1 MTTALR
7 LPFNQPRV
15 RQLRR
20 LRTIIRVFGKYGFG
34 EFVHRLNLEG
44 LSSFTRRLRHFGR
57 VRPEAEVRRLTGPR
71 RLRRALEELGPT
83 FIKFGQILS
92 TRPDLMPDE
101 YARELARLQDRLP
114 PFPSEAAREVIAEE
128 LGRPVE
134 ELFRAFVDPPVA
146 AASIAQ
152 VHAAELADGSQVVV
166 KVQRPGI
173 QSLVE
178 TDIHI
183 LLRLA
188 ALAQRTIREARH
200 LDLVGLVHQFA
211 RTIRQE
217 MDFSLEAANAER
229 MAANFRDQP
238 QVVVPKIHWD
248 YTSRRVL
255 VMERISGVRIT
266 DFERYDLVGAE
277 RKQVARVCAN
287 AYLKMLLED
296 GCFHADPHPG
306 NLMVL
311 EEGRVAFLDFGQMGN
326 VGSDKDVQ
334 EFFDAFIAFV
344 NRDFDRLVDY
354 FIRRGVARGETLE
367 PDFRDRFRRELQDFL
382 EPYYGRSLKQ
392 INAGDYINRVLRL
405 AVDLHL
411 KVPAELYLINKVLLS
426 LEGLVRQLDPGFDFI
441 EVAKPYALRRL
452 ARSRGPQGW
461 AEAARSCSADYLEA
475 FRHLPVQARAIL
487 QKLVDDEVRAEI
499 GIANLDAFTSH
510 IDRASNRLAFA
521 LITAS
526 LVVGSSFM
534 VRAGGAGE
542 GGISALGV
550 VGFTLAGA
558 LGVWLLVSILKGGK
572 L

>member
-1 MTTALR
+1 VIH
-7 LPFNQPRV
+7 LPFNQPRI

-20 LRTIIRVFGKYGFG
+20 LRTIIGVFGKYGFG
-34 EFVHRLNLEG
+34 EFIHSLNLEG
-44 LSSFTRRLRHFGR
+44 LTSFARRLRHFGR
-57 VRPEAEVRRLTGPR
+57 VQPKGEVRRLSGPR
-71 RLRRALEELGPT
+71 RLRRAIEELGPA

-92 TRPDLMPDE
+92 TRPDLVPDD
-101 YARELARLQDRLP
+101 YGRELARLQDRLP
-114 PFPSEAAREVIAEE
+114 PFDSTAAREVIAEE
-128 LGRPVE
+128 LGKPVE
-134 ELFRAFVDPPVA
+134 ELFATFVDPPLA

-173 QSLVE
+173 ESLVE
-178 TDIHI
+178 TDVHI

-188 ALAQRTIREARH
+188 ALAQRSIPEARQ
-200 LDLVGLVHQFA
+200 LDLVGLIHQFA

-229 MAANFRDQP
+229 MAANFKDQP
-238 QVVVPKIHWD
+238 KVVVPKIHWD

-255 VMERISGVRIT
+255 VMERVSGIRIT
-266 DFERYDLVGAE
+266 DFERYDLVGAD
-277 RKQVARVCAN
+277 RQRVARTCAD

-311 EEGRVAFLDFGQMGN
+311 EGDRVAFLDFGQWGN
-326 VGSDKDVQ
+326 VGSDKEVQ
-334 EFFDAFIAFV
+334 EFFDAFIAFI

-354 FIRRGVARGETLE
+354 FIRRGMAHGES
-367 PDFRDRFRRELQDFL
+367 PPPGFRDRFRRELQDFL
-382 EPYYGRSLKQ
+382 EPYYGRTLKQ

-405 AVDLHL
+405 AMDLNL
-411 KVPAELYLINKVLLS
+411 RVPAELYLINKVLLS

-441 EVAKPYALRRL
+441 EVAKPYAMRRL
-452 ARSRGPQGW
+452 ARSRGPAGW
-461 AEAARSCSADYLEA
+461 AEAARVCSGDYLDA
-475 FRHLPVQARAIL
+475 FRDLPVQARTIL
-487 QKLVDDEVRAEI
+487 QKMVDDQMHADI
-499 GIANLDAFTSH
+499 SITNLEGFTHH

-526 LVVGSSFM
+526 VVVGSSLL
-534 VRAGGAGE
+534 VRASGTGE
-542 GGISALGV
+542 GGISTFGV

-558 LGVWLLVSILKGGK
+558 FGLWLLISIVKGGK

>member
-1 MTTALR
+1 MR
-7 LPFNQPRV
+7 LPFSQPRL
-15 RQLRR
+15 RHLRR

-34 EFVHRLNLEG
+34 EFIHRLNLEG
-44 LSSFTRRLRHFGR
+44 LTSLVRRVRHFGR
-57 VRPEAEVRRLTGPR
+57 IPAESEVRRLSGPR

-92 TRPDLMPDE
+92 TRPDLVPEE
-101 YARELARLQDRLP
+101 YGRELARLQDRLP
-114 PFPSEAAREVIAEE
+114 PFPSDEARQVIAEE
-128 LGRPVE
+128 LGKPVT
-134 ELFRAFVDPPVA
+134 ELFATFVDAPLA

-173 QSLVE
+173 ESLVE

-188 ALAQRTIREARH
+188 ALAHRTIPEVRQ

-211 RTIRQE
+211 RTLRQE

-229 MAANFRDQP
+229 MAMHFKEQEE
-238 QVVVPKIHWD
+238 VVVPKISWD

-255 VMERISGVRIT
+255 VMERISGIRIT

-277 RKQVARVCAN
+277 RTKVARICAD
-287 AYLKMLLED
+287 AYRKMLLED

-311 EEGRVAFLDFGQMGN
+311 EGGRVAFLDFGQWGN
-326 VGSDKDVQ
+326 VGSDKEVQ
-334 EFFDAFIAFV
+334 EFFDAFIAFI

-354 FIRRGVARGETLE
+354 FIRRGTTHGES
-367 PDFRDRFRRELQDFL
+367 PAPGFRDRFRRELQDFL
-382 EPYYGRSLKQ
+382 EPYYGRTLKQ
-392 INAGDYINRVLRL
+392 INAGDYINRVLHL
-405 AVDLHL
+405 AMDLNL
-411 KVPAELYLINKVLLS
+411 RVPAELYLINKVLLS

-441 EVAKPYALRRL
+441 EVAKPYAMRRL
-452 ARSRGPQGW
+452 ARRRSPAGW
-461 AEAARSCSADYLEA
+461 AEAARACSTDYVEA
-475 FRHLPVQARAIL
+475 FRDLPVQVRTIL
-487 QKLVDDEVRAEI
+487 QKMVDDQVRFEI
-499 GIANLDAFTSH
+499 SISNLDGFTH
-510 IDRASNRLAFA
+510 HLDRASNRLAFA

-526 LVVGSSFM
+526 VVVGSSLI
-534 VRAGGAGE
+534 VRAGGGGE
-542 GGISALGV
+542 GGISAFGI
-550 VGFTLAGA
+550 VGFTLAGCFG
-558 LGVWLLVSILKGGK
+558 LWLLISILRGGK

>member
-1 MTTALR
+1 MVIR
-7 LPFNQPRV
+7 LPFNQPRI

-34 EFVHRLNLEG
+34 EVIHSLNLEG
-44 LSSFTRRLRHFGR
+44 LTSFARRLRHFGR
-57 VRPEAEVRRLTGPR
+57 VQSKGEVRRLTGPR

-92 TRPDLMPDE
+92 TRPDLLPDE
-101 YARELARLQDRLP
+101 YARELAHLQDRLP
-114 PFPSEAAREVIAEE
+114 PFDSDEARRVVTEE
-128 LGRPVE
+128 LGQPVE
-134 ELFRAFVDPPVA
+134 ALFPTFVDPPLA

-173 QSLVE
+173 ESLVE
-178 TDIHI
+178 TDVHI

-188 ALAQRTIREARH
+188 ALAQRTIAEARQ

-229 MAANFRDQP
+229 MAANFKGQSG
-238 QVVVPKIHWD
+238 VVVPKVYWD

-255 VMERISGVRIT
+255 VMERISGIRIT
-266 DFERYDLVGAE
+266 DFERYDLVGGD
-277 RKQVARVCAN
+277 RQRVARICAD

-306 NLMVL
+306 NLMVM
-311 EEGRVAFLDFGQMGN
+311 ENNRVAFLDFGQWGN
-326 VGSDKDVQ
+326 VGSDKEVQ

-354 FIRRGVARGETLE
+354 FIRRGMAHGES
-367 PDFRDRFRRELQDFL
+367 PPPGFRDRFRRELQDFL
-382 EPYYGRSLKQ
+382 EPYYGRTLKQ
-392 INAGDYINRVLRL
+392 INAGDYFNRVLRL
-405 AVDLHL
+405 AMDLNL
-411 KVPAELYLINKVLLS
+411 RVPSELYLINKVLLS
-426 LEGLVRQLDPGFDFI
+426 LEGLVRQLDPSFNLI
-441 EVAKPYALRRL
+441 EVAKPYAMRRV
-452 ARSRGPQGW
+452 ARTRSPKGW
-461 AEAARSCSADYLEA
+461 AEAARGCSGDYLDA
-475 FRHLPVQARAIL
+475 FRDLPVQARTIL
-487 QKLVDDEVRAEI
+487 QKMVDDQMHANI
-499 GIANLDAFTSH
+499 SISNLDAFTHH

-526 LVVGSSFM
+526 VVVGSSLL
-534 VRAGGAGE
+534 VRVGSAGE
-542 GGISALGV
+542 RGVSTLGI

-558 LGVWLLVSILKGGK
+558 FGLWLLISIAKGGR

>member
-1 MTTALR
+1 VIR
-7 LPFNQPRV
+7 LSFNQPRI

-34 EFVHRLNLEG
+34 EFIHRLNLEG
-44 LSSFTRRLRHFGR
+44 LTSFARRLRHFGR
-57 VRPEAEVRRLTGPR
+57 VRPQGEVRRLTGPR
-71 RLRRALEELGPT
+71 RLRRALEELGPA

-92 TRPDLMPDE
+92 TRPDLVPDD
-101 YARELARLQDRLP
+101 YGRELARLQDRLP
-114 PFPSEAAREVIAEE
+114 PFASEAAREVIAEE
-128 LGRPVE
+128 LGQPVE
-134 ELFRAFVDPPVA
+134 ELFATFVDPPLA

-152 VHAAELADGSQVVV
+152 VHAAELADGTQVVV

-173 QSLVE
+173 ESLVE
-178 TDIHI
+178 TDVHI

-188 ALAQRTIREARH
+188 ALAQRTIPEARQ
-200 LDLVGLVHQFA
+200 LDLVGLIHQFA

-229 MAANFRDQP
+229 MAANFKEQP
-238 QVVVPKIHWD
+238 RVVVPKVHWD

-255 VMERISGVRIT
+255 VMERVSGIRIT

-277 RKQVARVCAN
+277 RTRVARICAD

-311 EEGRVAFLDFGQMGN
+311 EGDRVAFLDFGQWGN
-326 VGSDKDVQ
+326 VGSDKEVQ

-354 FIRRGVARGETLE
+354 FIRRGMAHGES
-367 PDFRDRFRRELQDFL
+367 PPPGFRDRFRRELQDFL
-382 EPYYGRSLKQ
+382 EPYYGRTLKQ

-405 AVDLHL
+405 AMDLNL
-411 KVPAELYLINKVLLS
+411 RVPSELYLINKVLLS

-441 EVAKPYALRRL
+441 EVAKPYAVRRL
-452 ARSRGPQGW
+452 AHTRTPKGW
-461 AEAARSCSADYLEA
+461 AEAARACSSDYLDA
-475 FRHLPVQARAIL
+475 FRDLPVQAHTIL
-487 QKLVDDEVRAEI
+487 QKMVDDQMRVETTI
-499 GIANLDAFTSH
+499 SNLDAFTHH

-526 LVVGSSFM
+526 VVVGSSLM
-534 VRAGGAGE
+534 VRAGGGGE
-542 GGISALGV
+542 GGVSTLGV

-558 LGVWLLVSILKGGK
+558 FGLWLLISILKGGK

>member
-1 MTTALR
+1 MR
-7 LPFNQPRV
+7 LPFSQPRL
-15 RQLRR
+15 RHLRR

-34 EFVHRLNLEG
+34 EFIHRLNLEG
-44 LSSFTRRLRHFGR
+44 LTSLVRRVRHFGR
-57 VRPEAEVRRLTGPR
+57 IPAESEVRRLSGPR

-92 TRPDLMPDE
+92 TRPDLVPEE
-101 YARELARLQDRLP
+101 YGRELARLQDRLP
-114 PFPSEAAREVIAEE
+114 PFPSDEARQVIAEE
-128 LGRPVE
+128 LGKPVT
-134 ELFRAFVDPPVA
+134 ELFATFVDAPLA

-173 QSLVE
+173 ESLVE

-188 ALAQRTIREARH
+188 ALAHRTIPEVRQ

-211 RTIRQE
+211 RTLRQE

-229 MAANFRDQP
+229 MAMHFKEQEE
-238 QVVVPKIHWD
+238 VVVPKISWD

-255 VMERISGVRIT
+255 VMERISGIRIT

-277 RKQVARVCAN
+277 RTKVARICAD
-287 AYLKMLLED
+287 AYMKMLLED

-311 EEGRVAFLDFGQMGN
+311 EGGRVAFLDFGQWGN
-326 VGSDKDVQ
+326 VGSDKEVQ
-334 EFFDAFIAFV
+334 EFFDAFIAFI

-354 FIRRGVARGETLE
+354 FIRRGTTHGES
-367 PDFRDRFRRELQDFL
+367 PAPGFRDRFRRELQDFL
-382 EPYYGRSLKQ
+382 EPYYGRTLKQ
-392 INAGDYINRVLRL
+392 INAGDYINRVLHL
-405 AVDLHL
+405 AMDLNL
-411 KVPAELYLINKVLLS
+411 RVPAELYLINKVLLS

-441 EVAKPYALRRL
+441 EVAKPYAMRRL
-452 ARSRGPQGW
+452 ARRRSPAGW
-461 AEAARSCSADYLEA
+461 AEAARACSTDYVEA
-475 FRHLPVQARAIL
+475 FRDLPVQVRTIL
-487 QKLVDDEVRAEI
+487 QKMVDDQVRFEI
-499 GIANLDAFTSH
+499 SISNLDGFTH
-510 IDRASNRLAFA
+510 HLDRASNRLAFA

-526 LVVGSSFM
+526 VVVGSSLI
-534 VRAGGAGE
+534 VRAGGGGE
-542 GGISALGV
+542 GGISAFGI
-550 VGFTLAGA
+550 VGFTLAGCFG
-558 LGVWLLVSILKGGK
+558 LWLLISILRGGK